1 VNQLPSTSVDGGDPT
16 GDNVIASKVTGDAS
30 TDSGY
35 ASMTKKAPDESE
47 KNPSHTH
54 TTETKLHKRSGA
66 NARVPSSSGYQST
79 AKLPRPLHQEGDN
92 ISQTEEPAE
101 EEERGIA
108 KERTGEDDYVHEL
121 FGSFVEDED
130 VTK

>member
-1 VNQLPSTSVDGGDPT
+1 V
-16 GDNVIASKVTGDAS
+16 
-30 TDSGY
+30 
-35 ASMTKKAPDESE
+35 TKKAPDESE

-54 TTETKLHKRSGA
+54 TTETKLHKRSGG
-66 NARVPSSSGYQST
+66 NARVPSGSGYQST
-79 AKLPRPLHQEGDN
+79 AKLPKPIRQDN

-108 KERTGEDDYVHEL
+108 EESTGEDDYVREL
-121 FGSFVEDED
+121 FGSFAEDEAKD